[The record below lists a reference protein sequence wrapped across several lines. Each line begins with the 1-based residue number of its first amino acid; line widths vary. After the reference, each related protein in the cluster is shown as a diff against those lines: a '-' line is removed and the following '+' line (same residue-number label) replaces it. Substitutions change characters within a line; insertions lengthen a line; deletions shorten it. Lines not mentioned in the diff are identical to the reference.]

1 MKSRANDGTH
11 VDDQVFAVQLY
22 QQYKD
27 FCWSRANH
35 YACYG
40 YEATDLTQ
48 DCWERIL
55 KHLEIVKTL
64 SHAKKCVYFDTTLF
78 NLMCTWKT
86 KHKKASLVSYEELE
100 ERSLLPRSY
109 NTVSLDPASDVHLT
123 LMQLKDGLTD
133 QEWLLLTERYLGRY
147 TKEELAAQMGCQT
160 NSLRTRMS
168 RAMAKARKILER

>member
-1 MKSRANDGTH
+1 
-11 VDDQVFAVQLY
+11 
-22 QQYKD
+22 
-27 FCWSRANH
+27 
-35 YACYG
+35 
-40 YEATDLTQ
+40 
-48 DCWERIL
+48 
-55 KHLEIVKTL
+55 
-64 SHAKKCVYFDTTLF
+64 
-78 NLMCTWKT
+78 MCTWKT
-86 KHKKASLVSYEELE
+86 KHKKTSIVSYEELE